1 MQDIYKKKPTT
12 TTKKKKLENELGK
25 KADKRG
31 MIRQNCAQ
39 GAKGQSGR
47 WTARS

>member
-1 MQDIYKKKPTT
+1 MQAIYE
-12 TTKKKKLENELGK
+12 KKKLENELGE
-25 KADKRG
+25 KAAKRG